1 MDKEKEK
8 SPKIDKLSYGA
19 VPRPF
24 FKPSNN
30 LINNYKSFK
39 LEVEKDQGYDE
50 YEKVMSELNST
61 NIQYNHEDIDGIAE
75 PKNGKKDKDRKEF
88 IIDRIK
94 IEEHLDKLS
103 TQY

>member
-1 MDKEKEK
+1 LKDTNLPNPQTPKTPLMTKVKPTPLKSKLDLLNSTTKSSSNSTSANLSTTLSSEGLNDKMDKDKEK

-39 LEVEKDQGYDE
+39 LEVEKD
-50 YEKVMSELNST
+50 
-61 NIQYNHEDIDGIAE
+61 
-75 PKNGKKDKDRKEF
+75 
-88 IIDRIK
+88 
-94 IEEHLDKLS
+94 
-103 TQY
+103 